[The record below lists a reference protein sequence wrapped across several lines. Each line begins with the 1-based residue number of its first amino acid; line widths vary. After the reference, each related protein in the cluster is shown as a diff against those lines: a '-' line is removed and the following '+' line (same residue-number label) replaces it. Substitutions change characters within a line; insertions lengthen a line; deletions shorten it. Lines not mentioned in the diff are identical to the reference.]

1 MFPVELDNIH
11 YEVIPMKWES
21 LAILGIFIL
30 LMIYFAVFLEID
42 IEYIFLVCFIFVFI
56 VNGRDYKNETSKK
69 EFIIGNSVSSV
80 VGAVILFAIIFGASG
95 FLLDTLHDAKFNEE
109 IDEIGYHNNTV
120 TVDEFTQFGPDFSK
134 AYWIVGDDRRK
145 YTISEGMYN
154 KLNTEYN
161 NSVAGHKL
169 NIFFNVKK
177 TARSGHINYMA
188 DNITTDSGIIIK

>member
-1 MFPVELDNIH
+1 
-11 YEVIPMKWES
+11 MKVDFS
-21 LAILGIFIL
+21 LVILGIFIL

-42 IEYIFLVCFIFVFI
+42 IEYIFLACFIFAFI
-56 VNGRDYKNETSKK
+56 VNGRDYKNETSK
-69 EFIIGNSVSSV
+69 
-80 VGAVILFAIIFGASG
+80 
-95 FLLDTLHDAKFNEE
+95 LLDTLHDAKFNEE

-134 AYWIVGDDRRK
+134 AYWIVGDDGRK

-177 TARSGHINYMA
+177 NSQKRSYHLYGR
-188 DNITTDSGIIIK
+188 

>member
-1 MFPVELDNIH
+1 
-11 YEVIPMKWES
+11 MKVDFS
-21 LAILGIFIL
+21 LVILGIFIL

-42 IEYIFLVCFIFVFI
+42 IEYIFLAGFIFAFI
-56 VNGRDYKNETSKK
+56 VNGRDYKNETSK
-69 EFIIGNSVSSV
+69 
-80 VGAVILFAIIFGASG
+80 
-95 FLLDTLHDAKFNEE
+95 LLDTLHDAKFNEE
-109 IDEIGYHNNTV
+109 INEIGHHNNTV

-134 AYWIVGDDRRK
+134 AYWIVGDDGRK
-145 YTISEGMYN
+145 YIISEGMCN
-154 KLNTEYN
+154 KLNAEYN

>member
-1 MFPVELDNIH
+1 
-11 YEVIPMKWES
+11 MKVDFS
-21 LAILGIFIL
+21 LVILGIFIF

-42 IEYIFLVCFIFVFI
+42 IEYIFLACFIFAFI

-109 IDEIGYHNNTV
+109 IDEIGHHNNTV

-134 AYWIVGDDRRK
+134 AYWIVGDDGRK

-154 KLNTEYN
+154 KLNAEYN

-177 TARSGHINYMA
+177 TARSGHITYMA

>member
-1 MFPVELDNIH
+1 
-11 YEVIPMKWES
+11 MKVDFS
-21 LAILGIFIL
+21 LVILGIFIL

-42 IEYIFLVCFIFVFI
+42 IEYIFLACFIFAFI
-56 VNGRDYKNETSKK
+56 VNGRDYKNETSK
-69 EFIIGNSVSSV
+69 
-80 VGAVILFAIIFGASG
+80 
-95 FLLDTLHDAKFNEE
+95 LLDTLHDAKFNEE

-134 AYWIVGDDRRK
+134 AYWIIGDGGRK

-154 KLNTEYN
+154 KLNAEYN

-177 TARSGHINYMA
+177 TARSSHINYMA

>member
-1 MFPVELDNIH
+1 
-11 YEVIPMKWES
+11 MKVDFS
-21 LAILGIFIL
+21 LVILGIFIL

-42 IEYIFLVCFIFVFI
+42 IEYIFLAGFIFAFI
-56 VNGRDYKNETSKK
+56 VNGRDYKNETSK
-69 EFIIGNSVSSV
+69 
-80 VGAVILFAIIFGASG
+80 
-95 FLLDTLHDAKFNEE
+95 LLDTLHDAKFNEE
-109 IDEIGYHNNTV
+109 INEIGHHNNTV

-134 AYWIVGDDRRK
+134 AYWIVGDDGRK

-154 KLNTEYN
+154 KLNAEYN

-177 TARSGHINYMA
+177 TARSGHITYMA

>member
-1 MFPVELDNIH
+1 
-11 YEVIPMKWES
+11 
-21 LAILGIFIL
+21 
-30 LMIYFAVFLEID
+30 MIYNIAVFGSCASRDNFYSGI
-42 IEYIFLVCFIFVFI
+42 
-56 VNGRDYKNETSKK
+56 NPDYKKYFNCSISSQRGSIISLMQEPVPFKNQDIQ

-80 VGAVILFAIIFGASG
+80 VGAVILFAIIFCASG
-95 FLLDTLHDAKFNEE
+95 FLLDMLHDAKFNEE
-109 IDEIGYHNNTV
+109 IDEIRYHNNTV

-134 AYWIVGDDRRK
+134 AYWIVGDNGRK

-154 KLNTEYN
+154 KLNAEYN

-177 TARSGHINYMA
+177 TARSGHITYMA

>member
-1 MFPVELDNIH
+1 M
-11 YEVIPMKWES
+11 
-21 LAILGIFIL
+21 
-30 LMIYFAVFLEID
+30 
-42 IEYIFLVCFIFVFI
+42 
-56 VNGRDYKNETSKK
+56 
-69 EFIIGNSVSSV
+69 
-80 VGAVILFAIIFGASG
+80 
-95 FLLDTLHDAKFNEE
+95 DTLHDAKFNEE

-134 AYWIVGDDRRK
+134 AYWIVGDDGRK

-154 KLNTEYN
+154 KLNAEYN

-177 TARSGHINYMA
+177 TARRGHITYMA

>member
-1 MFPVELDNIH
+1 MTKCSKSQTNQL
-11 YEVIPMKWES
+11 K
-21 LAILGIFIL
+21 
-30 LMIYFAVFLEID
+30 
-42 IEYIFLVCFIFVFI
+42 EYIFLVCFIFAFI

-109 IDEIGYHNNTV
+109 IDEIGHHNNTV
-120 TVDEFTQFGPDFSK
+120 TVDE
-134 AYWIVGDDRRK
+134 
-145 YTISEGMYN
+145 GMYN
-154 KLNTEYN
+154 KLNAEYN

>member
-1 MFPVELDNIH
+1 
-11 YEVIPMKWES
+11 MKVDFS
-21 LAILGIFIL
+21 LVILGIFIL

-42 IEYIFLVCFIFVFI
+42 IEYIFLACFIFAFI
-56 VNGRDYKNETSKK
+56 VNGRDYKNETSK
-69 EFIIGNSVSSV
+69 
-80 VGAVILFAIIFGASG
+80 
-95 FLLDTLHDAKFNEE
+95 LLDTLHDAKFNEE

-134 AYWIVGDDRRK
+134 AYWIIGDGGRK

-154 KLNTEYN
+154 KLNAEYN

-177 TARSGHINYMA
+177 TARSSHINYMA
-188 DNITTDSGIIIK
+188 DNITTDSGIILK

>member
-1 MFPVELDNIH
+1 
-11 YEVIPMKWES
+11 MKVDFS
-21 LAILGIFIL
+21 LVILGIFIF

-42 IEYIFLVCFIFVFI
+42 IEYIFLACFIFAFI

-120 TVDEFTQFGPDFSK
+120 TVDELKLTMAFLIFLSSFNLFSMVL
-134 AYWIVGDDRRK
+134 AQLAQSRFLILYLYFI
-145 YTISEGMYN
+145 YMFLS
-154 KLNTEYN
+154 
-161 NSVAGHKL
+161 
-169 NIFFNVKK
+169 NIK
-177 TARSGHINYMA
+177 
-188 DNITTDSGIIIK
+188 

>member
-1 MFPVELDNIH
+1 M
-11 YEVIPMKWES
+11 
-21 LAILGIFIL
+21 A
-30 LMIYFAVFLEID
+30 
-42 IEYIFLVCFIFVFI
+42 CFIFAFI

-95 FLLDTLHDAKFNEE
+95 FLLDMLHDAKFNEE

-134 AYWIVGDDRRK
+134 AYWIVGDDGRK

>member
-1 MFPVELDNIH
+1 
-11 YEVIPMKWES
+11 MKVDFS
-21 LAILGIFIL
+21 LVILGIFIL

-42 IEYIFLVCFIFVFI
+42 IEYIFLACFIFAFI
-56 VNGRDYKNETSKK
+56 VNGRDYKNETSK
-69 EFIIGNSVSSV
+69 
-80 VGAVILFAIIFGASG
+80 
-95 FLLDTLHDAKFNEE
+95 LLDTLHDAKFNEE

-134 AYWIVGDDRRK
+134 AYWIVGDDGRK

>member
-1 MFPVELDNIH
+1 
-11 YEVIPMKWES
+11 MKVDFS
-21 LAILGIFIL
+21 LVILGIFIL

-42 IEYIFLVCFIFVFI
+42 IEYIFLAGFIFAFI
-56 VNGRDYKNETSKK
+56 VNGRDYKNETSK
-69 EFIIGNSVSSV
+69 
-80 VGAVILFAIIFGASG
+80 
-95 FLLDTLHDAKFNEE
+95 LLDTLHDAKFNEE
-109 IDEIGYHNNTV
+109 INEIGHHNNTV

-134 AYWIVGDDRRK
+134 AYWIVGDDGRK

-154 KLNTEYN
+154 KLNAEYN

>member
-1 MFPVELDNIH
+1 
-11 YEVIPMKWES
+11 MKVDFS

-42 IEYIFLVCFIFVFI
+42 IEYIFLACFIFAFI

-69 EFIIGNSVSSV
+69 RVYYWKLCFFRSWSSNTFCHN
-80 VGAVILFAIIFGASG
+80 IWCKRI
-95 FLLDTLHDAKFNEE
+95 LDTLHDAKFNEE

-134 AYWIVGDDRRK
+134 AYWIVGDDGRK

-154 KLNTEYN
+154 KLNAEYN